1 MTFGDVIKE
10 FEKLKE
16 EKGNG
21 YISLETERGNYVITR
36 SKTLKV
42 LNKTTI
48 GIRVEKTQEEI
59 TQMHIG
65 EFLIMARQLG
75 PKVLKANA
83 KFYSEKSPSEFN
95 HAKYEIKIR
104 GVKNNG

>member
-10 FEKLKE
+10 FERLKE

-21 YISLETERGNYVITR
+21 YVSLETERGNYVIVRTG
-36 SKTLKV
+36 TLKV

-48 GIRVEKTQEEI
+48 GIKVEKTQEEI
-59 TQMHIG
+59 TQMHVG
-65 EFLIMARQLG
+65 EFLMMARQLG
-75 PKVLKANA
+75 SKVLKANA
-83 KFYSEKSPSEFN
+83 KFFSEKSPSEFN
-95 HAKYEIKIR
+95 HAKYEIRIR